1 MKRIRSAWRRF
12 SLWRLLRLVLLA
24 LLLVVALF
32 ALYLDWRVNDE
43 FAGRRWALP
52 AHVYA
57 RPLELYP
64 GARISA
70 AQFAHELQL
79 LGYRK
84 GLTGDAPGRFERNGD
99 RFDLATRPFAFWDG
113 EQAALALRVNF
124 RNDHVDELHD
134 RHRDA
139 PLSLARLDPLLIGGI
154 YPAHNEDRALIRRAE
169 APPDLVNALLA
180 IEDRQFYSH
189 IGVDPRGIARAA
201 VATLS
206 GKGVQGGSTLTQ
218 QLVKNF
224 FLSPERTLRRKATEM
239 LMALLLELHYSK
251 DEILEAYLN
260 EIYLGQDRNR
270 AIHGFGLAA
279 HHYFGKPLPRL
290 TLAESALLV
299 GLVKGPSLYDPHRHP
314 SRALE
319 RRNLVLAEMR
329 NLGSITPEQFLH
341 AKAAPLGVAA
351 KPGMG
356 TSPHPAFVDLVR
368 RQLRQDYDESDLRSE
383 GLRIFTTLDPSV
395 QYAAERALSARLARL
410 DKAGKDEPPLEGAVV
425 VTHPTNGE
433 VQALV
438 GGRDVRYPG
447 FNRALDA
454 QRPVG
459 SLLKPAVYLTALAEP
474 ARYTLATPLKDDRFV
489 WKSRGA
495 PDWEP
500 RNYDRKFHGNV
511 PLRTALAQSYNVST
525 VRLGIDLGIPRVL
538 DTVRRLG
545 VARELTPY
553 AATLLGAVDLAPFDV
568 TRMYQTLASG
578 GFRVPLRAI
587 RELLTADGRPLRRY
601 GLSIEQAFDPAPVY
615 LVTAAMQ
622 AVVRVGTAHGLKN
635 FVAPEIN
642 VAGKTGTTDELRDSW
657 FAGFS
662 GDHLAVA
669 WVGYDDNRPTRLTGA
684 SGAML
689 VWGELMGQIAHEPL
703 APPLPEN
710 VELVSIDPHNGLRA
724 GFSCAGAVEL
734 PFIVGTAPDRR
745 SPCATPSVP
754 ETPPETKSW
763 WRRLFD

>member
-1 MKRIRSAWRRF
+1 MKSIRSAWRRF
-12 SLWRLLRLVLLA
+12 SLWRWLRVTLLA
-24 LLLVVALF
+24 LLLLVALF
-32 ALYLDWRVNDE
+32 TLYLDWRVTDE
-43 FAGRRWALP
+43 FTGRRWALP
-52 AHVYA
+52 ARVYA

-64 GARISA
+64 GARLSA
-70 AQFAHELQL
+70 AHLAQELRL
-79 LGYRK
+79 LGYRE
-84 GLTGDAPGRFERNGD
+84 GLAGNEPGHFERGGE
-99 RFDLATRPFAFWDG
+99 RFDLVTRPFAFWDG
-113 EQAALALRVNF
+113 AQAALALRLEF
-124 RNDHVDELHD
+124 RDGQLDVL
-134 RHRDA
+134 RHRNSDA
-139 PLSLARLDPLLIGGI
+139 PLNLARLDPLLIGGI
-154 YPAHNEDRALIRRAE
+154 YPAHNEDRVLIRRAE

-180 IEDRQFYSH
+180 IEDRKFYSH
-189 IGVDPRGIARAA
+189 IGVDPRGVARAA
-201 VATLS
+201 VATFS

-239 LMALLLELHYSK
+239 LMALLLEVHYDK

-279 HHYFGKPLPRL
+279 HHYFGKSLTRL

-314 SRALE
+314 TRALE

-341 AKAAPLGVAA
+341 AKAAPLGVAE

-356 TSPHPAFVDLVR
+356 TSPHPAFVELVR

-383 GLRIFTTLDPSV
+383 GLRIFTTLDPPV
-395 QYAAERALSARLARL
+395 QQAAERALTARLAQL
-410 DKAGKDEPPLEGAVV
+410 DKARKKEPPLEGAVV
-425 VTHPTNGE
+425 VTHSETGE

-438 GGRDVRYPG
+438 GGRDARYPG

-459 SLLKPAVYLTALAEP
+459 SLMKPAVFLTALAEP
-474 ARYTLATPLKDDRFV
+474 ARYTLATPLKDERFV

-500 RNYDRKFHGNV
+500 RNYDRKYHGDV

-525 VRLGIDLGIPRVL
+525 VRLGVELGIPRVL

-545 VARELTPY
+545 VAHEFPPY
-553 AATLLGAVDLAPFDV
+553 AATLLGAVDLSPFDV
-568 TRMYQTLASG
+568 TPMYQTLASG
-578 GFRVPLRAI
+578 GFRVPPRAI
-587 RELLTADGRPLRRY
+587 REVLTADGRPLRRY
-601 GLSIEQAFDPAPVY
+601 GLSVEQAFEPAPVY

-622 AVVRVGTAHGLKN
+622 AVVREGTAQGLKN

-657 FAGFS
+657 FAGFT
-662 GDHLAVA
+662 GDRVAVA

-689 VWGELMGQIAHEPL
+689 VWGELMGQLAHEPL

-710 VELVSIDPHNGLRA
+710 VELVSIDPLNGLRA
-724 GFSCAGAVEL
+724 GFGCSGAVEL
-734 PFIVGTAPDRR
+734 PFVIGTAPSQR
-745 SPCATPSVP
+745 SPCAGQSVP
-754 ETPPETKSW
+754 ESPPSTKSW

>member
-1 MKRIRSAWRRF
+1 MKPIRSVWRRL
-12 SLWRLLRLVLLA
+12 SPWRWLRLLLLA
-24 LLLVVALF
+24 LLLLAALF
-32 ALYLDWRVNDE
+32 TLYLDWRVTDE

-52 AHVYA
+52 ARVYA

-64 GARISA
+64 GARLSA
-70 AQFAHELQL
+70 AQLAQELRL
-79 LGYRK
+79 LGYRE
-84 GLTGDAPGRFERNGD
+84 GLAGGEPGRFERGGD
-99 RFDLATRPFAFWDG
+99 RFDLVTRPFAFWDG
-113 EQAALALRVNF
+113 AQAALTLRVDIRDDQIDALQD
-124 RNDHVDELHD
+124 RNG
-134 RHRDA
+134 DA
-139 PLSLARLDPLLIGGI
+139 PLNLARLDPLLIGGI
-154 YPAHNEDRALIRRAE
+154 YPAHNEDRVLIRRAE

-180 IEDRQFYSH
+180 IEDRKFYSH
-189 IGVDPRGIARAA
+189 IGVDPRGVARAA

-239 LMALLLELHYSK
+239 LMALLLEVHYDK

-279 HHYFGKPLPRL
+279 HHYFGKPLARL

-314 SRALE
+314 ARALE

-329 NLGSITPEQFLH
+329 NLGAITPEQFLH
-341 AKAAPLGVAA
+341 AKAAPLGVAE

-356 TSPHPAFVDLVR
+356 ISPHPAFVELVR

-383 GLRIFTTLDPSV
+383 GLRIFTTLDPPV
-395 QYAAERALSARLARL
+395 QHAAERALTARLAQL
-410 DKAGKDEPPLEGAVV
+410 DKARKKEPPLEGAVV
-425 VTHPTNGE
+425 VTHSETGE

-438 GGRDVRYPG
+438 GGRDARYPG

-459 SLLKPAVYLTALAEP
+459 SLMKPAVFLTALAEP
-474 ARYTLATPLKDDRFV
+474 ARYTLATPLKDERFV

-500 RNYDRKFHGNV
+500 RNYDRKYHGDV

-525 VRLGIDLGIPRVL
+525 VRLGVELGIPRVL

-545 VARELTPY
+545 VAHEFPPY
-553 AATLLGAVDLAPFDV
+553 AATLLGAVDLSPFDV

-578 GFRVPLRAI
+578 GFRVPPRAI
-587 RELLTADGRPLRRY
+587 REVLTADGRPLRRY
-601 GLSIEQAFDPAPVY
+601 GLSVEQAFEPTPVY

-622 AVVRVGTAHGLKN
+622 AVVREGTAQGLKN

-642 VAGKTGTTDELRDSW
+642 VAGKTGTTDGLRDSW
-657 FAGFS
+657 FAGFT
-662 GDHLAVA
+662 GDRLAIA

-684 SGAML
+684 SGALL
-689 VWGELMGQIAHEPL
+689 VWGELMGQLAHEPL

-710 VELVSIDPHNGLRA
+710 VELVAIDPLNGLRA
-724 GFSCAGAVEL
+724 GFGCTGAIDL
-734 PFIVGTAPDRR
+734 PFVVGTAPDRH
-745 SPCATPSVP
+745 SPCAGSSTPES
-754 ETPPETKSW
+754 PPSSKSW

>member
-1 MKRIRSAWRRF
+1 MKPILRAWRRF
-12 SLWRLLRLVLLA
+12 SLWRWLRVTLLA
-24 LLLVVALF
+24 LLLLVALF
-32 ALYLDWRVNDE
+32 TLYLDWRVTDE
-43 FAGRRWALP
+43 FAGRRWSLP
-52 AHVYA
+52 ARVYA

-70 AQFAHELQL
+70 AQLAQELRL
-79 LGYRK
+79 LGYRE
-84 GLTGDAPGRFERNGD
+84 GLAGDEPGHFERGGE
-99 RFDLATRPFAFWDG
+99 RLDLVTRPFAFWDG
-113 EQAALALRVNF
+113 AQTALALRVEF
-124 RNDHVDELHD
+124 RDGQLDALRE
-134 RHRDA
+134 RGSDA
-139 PLSLARLDPLLIGGI
+139 PLNLARLDPLLIGGI
-154 YPAHNEDRALIRRAE
+154 YPAHNEDRVLIKRAE

-189 IGVDPRGIARAA
+189 IGVDPRGVARAA
-201 VATLS
+201 VATVS

-239 LMALLLELHYSK
+239 LMALLLEVHYSK

-279 HHYFGKPLPRL
+279 HHYFGKSLARL

-314 SRALE
+314 NRALE

-341 AKAAPLGVAA
+341 AKAAPLGVAD

-356 TSPHPAFVDLVR
+356 TSPHPAFVELVR

-383 GLRIFTTLDPSV
+383 GLRIFTTLDPPV
-395 QYAAERALSARLARL
+395 QQAAERALAARLAQL
-410 DKAGKDEPPLEGAVV
+410 DKARKDAPPLEGAVV
-425 VTHPTNGE
+425 VTHSDTGE

-438 GGRDVRYPG
+438 GGRDVRYQG

-459 SLLKPAVYLTALAEP
+459 SLLKPAVYLAALAEP
-474 ARYTLATPLKDDRFV
+474 ARYTLVTPLKDERLV

-500 RNYDRKFHGNV
+500 RNYDRQFHGDV

-538 DTVRRLG
+538 DVVRRLG
-545 VARELTPY
+545 VERELPPY

-568 TRMYQTLASG
+568 ARMYQTLASG
-578 GFRVPLRAI
+578 GFRVPPRAI
-587 RELLTADGRPLRRY
+587 REVLTADGRPLRRY
-601 GLSIEQAFDPAPVY
+601 GLSVEQAFEPAPVY

-622 AVVRVGTAHGLKN
+622 AVVREGTAQGSRISSRPRSTSPARPAPPTSCAIPGSRASPATAWRSPGSATMTTARRASPAR
-635 FVAPEIN
+635 VAPC
-642 VAGKTGTTDELRDSW
+642 W
-657 FAGFS
+657 C
-662 GDHLAVA
+662 
-669 WVGYDDNRPTRLTGA
+669 GA
-684 SGAML
+684 S
-689 VWGELMGQIAHEPL
+689 
-703 APPLPEN
+703 
-710 VELVSIDPHNGLRA
+710 
-724 GFSCAGAVEL
+724 
-734 PFIVGTAPDRR
+734 
-745 SPCATPSVP
+745 
-754 ETPPETKSW
+754 
-763 WRRLFD
+763 

>member
-1 MKRIRSAWRRF
+1 MKLNWSAWRRIPLRRF
-12 SLWRLLRLVLLA
+12 LRLTLLVLL
-24 LLLVVALF
+24 LLAALF
-32 ALYLDWRVNDE
+32 ALYLDWRVTDE
-43 FAGRRWALP
+43 FEGRRWALP
-52 AHVYA
+52 ARVYA
-57 RPLELYP
+57 RPLELFP
-64 GARISA
+64 GARLSA
-70 AQFAHELQL
+70 AQLAQELRL
-79 LGYRK
+79 LGYQE
-84 GLTGDAPGRFERNGD
+84 GLAGDEPGRFERGGE
-99 RFDLATRPFAFWDG
+99 RFDLVTRPFAFWDG
-113 EQAALALRVNF
+113 AQPALALHLEFRGGQLDALQDR
-124 RNDHVDELHD
+124 RND
-134 RHRDA
+134 A
-139 PLSLARLDPLLIGGI
+139 ALSLARLDPLLIGGI
-154 YPAHNEDRALIRRAE
+154 YPAHNEDRVLIKRHE
-169 APPDLVNALLA
+169 APPDLVKALLA

-189 IGVDPRGIARAA
+189 IGVDPRGVARAA

-224 FLSPERTLRRKATEM
+224 FLSPERTLSRKATEM

-299 GLVKGPSLYDPHRHP
+299 GMVKGPSLYDPHRHP
-314 SRALE
+314 NRALE

-329 NLGSITPEQFLH
+329 NLGAITPEQFLH
-341 AKAAPLGVAA
+341 AKAAPLGVAE

-383 GLRIFTTLDPSV
+383 GLRIFTTLDPVV
-395 QYAAERALSARLARL
+395 QQAAERALSSRLAQL
-410 DKAGKDEPPLEGAVV
+410 DKARKGTPPLEGAVV
-425 VTHPTNGE
+425 VTNPANGE

-438 GGRDVRYPG
+438 GGRDVRYQG

-459 SLLKPAVYLTALAEP
+459 SLLKPAVYLAALAEP
-474 ARYTLATPLKDDRFV
+474 ARYTLVTPLKDERFV

-500 RNYDRKFHGNV
+500 RNYDRQFHGNV

-525 VRLGIDLGIPRVL
+525 VRLGTDLGIAKVL
-538 DTVRRLG
+538 NTVRRLG
-545 VARELTPY
+545 IDRELSPF
-553 AATLLGAVDLAPFDV
+553 AATLLGAVELSPFDV

-578 GFRVPLRAI
+578 GFRVPARAI
-587 RELLTADGRPLRRY
+587 SEVLTADDRPLRRY
-601 GLSIEQAFDPAPVY
+601 GLSVEQAFEPAPVY
-615 LVTAAMQ
+615 LVTAALQ
-622 AVVRVGTAHGLKN
+622 AVVREGTAQGLKS
-635 FVAPEIN
+635 FVAPELN

-657 FAGFS
+657 FAGFT
-662 GDHLAVA
+662 GDRLAVA
-669 WVGYDDNRPTRLTGA
+669 WVGYDDNRPTRFTGA
-684 SGAML
+684 SGAMP
-689 VWGELMGQIAHEPL
+689 VWGELMSQLAHEPL
-703 APPLPEN
+703 VPPLPEN
-710 VELVSIDPHNGLRA
+710 VELVSIDPNNGLRA
-724 GFSCAGAVEL
+724 GAGCSGAIEL
-734 PFIVGTAPDRR
+734 PFITGTAPERR
-745 SPCATPSVP
+745 SPCTTASTPESP
-754 ETPPETKSW
+754 SKSKSW